1 MNSEVQYIYS
11 HRSVAFL
18 DVLGFQNKL
27 QSFEQEAID
36 FHAMM
41 KEEGGLSETE
51 EDEEQLGPYYYSK
64 SASEFIETFNY
75 AISKLDTEK
84 FSYYLF
90 SDNIC
95 ITAKN
100 INSNGEKSLI
110 ELLLVISEL
119 YFEFVQK
126 GYFLRGG
133 IDYGLFID
141 QSSIALG
148 VPLATAYK
156 IESSLAVFPRI
167 ILSDDFVKQLE
178 IYPSEDEKE
187 FSSVLENS
195 LIKNSCEF
203 QYLNI
208 FNHIFKIEQKEE
220 FFEIFKKN
228 ISDNLL
234 LSAQKE
240 HIFVKYKWLADEF
253 NDFIEKYTRELAF
266 LDENYEATDEHIGN
280 VKNMKISYGH

>member
-1 MNSEVQYIYS
+1 MNSEIQYIYS
-11 HRSVAFL
+11 HRAVAFL

-27 QSFEQEAID
+27 QSFEDEAIK
-36 FHAMM
+36 FHRVM
-41 KEEGGLSETE
+41 KEEVALSETE
-51 EDEEQLGPYYYSK
+51 EDDEQLGPYYYSK
-64 SASEFIETFNY
+64 SASEFIETFDY
-75 AISKLDTEK
+75 AISKLDKEK

-95 ITAKN
+95 ITVKN
-100 INSNGEKSLI
+100 INSRGEKSLI

-156 IESSLAVFPRI
+156 MESNLAVFPRI
-167 ILSDDFVKQLE
+167 ILSTDFVKQLE

-187 FSSVLENS
+187 FASVLESS

-208 FNHIFKIEQKEE
+208 FNHIFKIEEKEL
-220 FFEIFKKN
+220 FFKIFNQN
-228 ISDNLL
+228 ISENLS
-234 LSAQKE
+234 LSVNKE
-240 HIFVKYKWLADEF
+240 NIYLKYKWLADEF
-253 NDFIEKYTRELAF
+253 NDFIEKYTGELAF
-266 LDENYEATDEHIGN
+266 LDENYEATEEHIIN